1 MGDSLALFLA
11 DEPVAGFLLSPYK
24 PVLALLPI
32 IPFAWLASS
41 VIEKDALVNNLKPQS
56 WAAACLGIIILAFAA
71 AIAIPIFWVGWAV
84 EILLLVGM
92 AWWYWRFRD
101 QRVPEGMQFQLFS
114 GRVSAWRSARQAA
127 KASAHVVMHF
137 TDGKGVPRDPP
148 AGDQPYVMAYA
159 ELGRLIVEARD
170 ARAGRVDLS
179 IQSGAVALIHT
190 IDGVRVKVSGPEVK
204 LAQETLDF
212 AKDLAGLDVADRRKK
227 QAGLLRCHHGQER
240 HQVHVSTWGGGT
252 GQALRMDIDRHRVLN
267 RWIDEVKKSDS
278 PIGKT
283 QILTHMGAVTQQVEV
298 LTPIGAAE
306 SREGLV
312 LLCAPPGHGQT
323 ILGYGMV
330 WRHDPYTCNVKT
342 LERVVE
348 SRLEGID
355 QNEWDPA
362 RSKTD
367 FATAL
372 QSIIRRGPDVVFT
385 SDFTDPGTAK
395 NAASGAN
402 GHILIYLGCQAS
414 SVTDGLQTWMKAVGD
429 PSLGARVLR
438 AVVAQR
444 LVRRLCTHCRQGFE
458 ASPEQAKRLG
468 APAGKPL
475 TLYRAAGKIES
486 KNKLIECPT
495 CRGSGFSGQTA
506 VMEVMPVDRECH
518 RMIAAGDIAGAYQ
531 QARRVGRM
539 LLMQEAALIKVR
551 EGVTS
556 LEEVSRVFAP
566 PKAAAPKP
574 VATQPTATGKPSTAG

>member
-1 MGDSLALFLA
+1 MAGSLVLFLA

-41 VIEKDALVNNLKPQS
+41 VIEKDALVNNLKPHV
-56 WAAACLGIIILAFAA
+56 WASACLATIILAFAA
-71 AIAIPIFWVGWAV
+71 AISIPMFWVGWAV
-84 EILLLVGM
+84 EIVILGCM
-92 AWWYWRFRD
+92 AKWYWQYRD
-101 QRVPEGMQFQLFS
+101 QRVPDGMQFQLFS
-114 GRVSAWRSARQAA
+114 GRVSAWRAARKAA
-127 KASAHVVMHF
+127 KASAHVVLHF

-148 AGDQPYVMAYA
+148 AGDQPYAMAYA
-159 ELGRLIVEARD
+159 ELGRLLLEARD
-170 ARAGRVDLS
+170 ARAGRLELS
-179 IQSGAVALIHT
+179 IHAGAVTLIHT
-190 IDGVRVKVSGPEVK
+190 VDGLRAKATGPELK

-227 QAGLLRCHHGQER
+227 QSGSLRCHHGHER
-240 HQVHVSTWGGGT
+240 HQIQVNTWGGGS
-252 GQALRMDIDRHRVLN
+252 GQAVRLDIDRHRVLN
-267 RWIDEVKKSDS
+267 RWIEEVKKSDS

-283 QILTHMGAVTQQVEV
+283 QILSHMGAVQQQIDV

-342 LERVVE
+342 LERAVE

-372 QSIIRRGPDVVFT
+372 QSIIRRGPDVVLT
-385 SDFTDPGTAK
+385 SDFNDPGTAK
-395 NAASGAN
+395 NAANGAN
-402 GHILIYLGCQAS
+402 GHILVYIVSPAG
-414 SVTDGLQTWMKAVGD
+414 SVAEGLQSGVTAVGD
-429 PSLGARVLR
+429 PSHGARVLR

-444 LVRRLCTHCRQGFE
+444 LVRRLCEHCRQPFE

-468 APAGKPL
+468 AASGKPL

-495 CRGSGFSGQTA
+495 CRGSGFSGMSA
-506 VMEVMPVDRECH
+506 VMEVMPIDRECQ
-518 RMIAAGDIAGAYQ
+518 RLIAAGDIAAAYQ
-531 QARRVGRM
+531 QSRRVGRM

-551 EGVTS
+551 EGITS

-566 PKAAAPKP
+566 PKPAAPKP
-574 VATQPTATGKPSTAG
+574 AAPPAPAGKPPNAG